1 MAPVTLVA
9 LLRTRSDVP
18 WTAVAEFAQHL
29 LEALTQRGD
38 RPALLWSERV
48 DTLPAGVFTVARSAA
63 IFPEALREAA
73 GKAVLARFAHLG
85 AGAEYVAAEA
95 LVSDLAPCT
104 HALIDGRLL
113 GVLEVHRS
121 VALVG
126 EGPGP
131 WSPEAE
137 ALRARC
143 DIELVDPGAVAAAAL
158 VRALP
163 HGD

>member
-1 MAPVTLVA
+1 MLA
-9 LLRTRSDVP
+9 LLRARNDVP
-18 WTAVAEFAQHL
+18 WETVGAFARHL

-38 RPALLWSERV
+38 RPAMLWCERV
-48 DTLPAGVFTVARSAA
+48 DTLPEGVFSVAQSAA

-73 GKAVLARFAHLG
+73 AVTSLCRFAHLG
-85 AGAEYVAAEA
+85 AGAEHAAAEA
-95 LVSDLAPCT
+95 LLSDLEGCT
-104 HALIDGRLL
+104 HAVVYGRLL
-113 GVLEVHRS
+113 GVLEATRS

-137 ALRARC
+137 ALRGRC

-158 VRALP
+158 LRALP
-163 HGD
+163 LQRA